1 MWKRKSEPQALT
13 SNNDDGVPLE
23 TRVSTHRYDVH
34 DKNADSPVIV
44 NNTEYPIVVFLERG
58 VLYNKKALL
67 PGEAVTMTKKET
79 GILLPY
85 KVHAVLG
92 DESALPSKAD
102 SIKNLAKVSVVPAA
116 FIAGCMLTAAS
127 AGTLAGPSLALAPL
141 VSGMVVRGVVVDAAA
156 LAAGTIAADRAKKV
170 AETVMKN
177 HKEKFMG
184 VSKSFK
190 PGHRYL
196 VVKGGLQN
204 GPVEIEEIRKREFK
218 KLEMATIKRLEQEPK
233 PLLLEAE

>member
-1 MWKRKSEPQALT
+1 MWKRKPEPQELCGNTEDTLA
-13 SNNDDGVPLE
+13 LE
-23 TRVSTHRYDVH
+23 TKEPTNRYQVH
-34 DKNADSPVIV
+34 DRNADSPVIV

-67 PGEAVTMTKKET
+67 PGEAVTMTKKQT
-79 GILLPY
+79 GILLSY

-92 DESALPSKAD
+92 DESALPSTTD
-102 SIKNLAKVSVVPAA
+102 SIKNLAKVSAIPAA
-116 FIAGCMLTAAS
+116 FVAGCVLTAAT

-141 VSGMVVRGVVVDAAA
+141 VSGMVVKGMVIDASA
-156 LAAGTIAADRAKKV
+156 LAAGTIAADRAKKI

-177 HKEKFMG
+177 HKEKFMC
-184 VSKSFK
+184 VSKSFR

-196 VVKGGLQN
+196 VVKGGLQD

-218 KLEMATIKRLEQEPK
+218 KLELTTMKRLQVEPK
-233 PLLLEAE
+233 PLLLEAK